1 MQCQMLILIQM
12 VINFILYVNGWYWV
26 FYLDKEL
33 YKFPGQ
39 GEGRLTESSHDG
51 GHVPEFYSSV
61 TALNSFTL
69 RACSSSV
76 SVHMLE
82 KMLLSFAISLFFVSK
97 TLFFFSKKKRQLRI
111 LISLGPTSCL
121 WDANAWVLRCFSS
134 MIWTIS

>member
-1 MQCQMLILIQM
+1 M

-39 GEGRLTESSHDG
+39 GEGRLIEPSHDG
-51 GHVPEFYSSV
+51 GHMPEFYSSV
-61 TALNSFTL
+61 TAPNSFTL

-82 KMLLSFAISLFFVSK
+82 KMMLSFAISLFFVS
-97 TLFFFSKKKRQLRI
+97 TPFFFFKKEKVVEDNLQLRAYF
-111 LISLGPTSCL
+111 LLM
-121 WDANAWVLRCFSS
+121 RCQCMGVKIFWFNDLNHLLEIFSNLD
-134 MIWTIS
+134 ITH